1 VAREEGIAVGEG
13 EKGVLLKDEG
23 KAGTAENMLN
33 PKLEGGGMG
42 GLALKR
48 KRNTEKGRDGKAYS
62 TCYPITG
69 KGYIRTGHILHLGV

>member
-1 VAREEGIAVGEG
+1 
-13 EKGVLLKDEG
+13 
-23 KAGTAENMLN
+23 MLN

-69 KGYIRTGHILHLGV
+69 KGYIRTGHTLHLGV